1 MHSELDALDEKLA
14 HLVQLTQRLR
24 AENQQ
29 LRQEV
34 AAAVSQQ
41 RKSQDKI
48 GEAATRLEKL
58 LAQLPEDAQ

>member
-1 MHSELDALDEKLA
+1 MHSELDALDQKLA
-14 HLVQLTQRLR
+14 QLVQLTQRLR
-24 AENQQ
+24 AENMQ

-41 RKSQDKI
+41 RKSQDKVD
-48 GEAATRLEKL
+48 EAAQRLEKL

>member
-24 AENQQ
+24 AENLQ

-34 AAAVSQQ
+34 ATAVSKQ

-48 GEAATRLEKL
+48 DEAAKRLEKL
-58 LAQLPEDAQ
+58 LAQLPENAQ